1 MSLLNSKLFLPLIQK
16 SAIEWHRHA
25 LERMLE
31 RGISRREVTDALLTG
46 EVIED
51 YPSDHPYPSFLV
63 YGNPGGKPLHVVV
76 AYDQEHEM
84 LYIITAYCPDTL
96 HFLDDY
102 RTRRV

>member
-1 MSLLNSKLFLPLIQK
+1 MNILNSMLRLPQIQK
-16 SAIEWHRHA
+16 TAIEWNRHA

-31 RGISRREVTDALLTG
+31 RGISRQEVTDVLFSG

-51 YPSDHPYPSFLV
+51 YPSDRPYPSFLM
-63 YGNPGGKPLHVVV
+63 YGTSNDKSLHVVL
-76 AYDQEHEM
+76 AFDQEHETV
-84 LYIITAYCPDTL
+84 YIITAYFPDTL

>member
-1 MSLLNSKLFLPLIQK
+1 MNLLNSKLFLSLIQK
-16 SAIEWHRHA
+16 AAVEWNRHA

-31 RGISRREVTDALLTG
+31 RGISRQEVTDVLLTG

-51 YPSDHPYPSFLV
+51 YPSDRPYPSFLM
-63 YGNPGGKPLHVVV
+63 YGKSAGKSLHVVS
-76 AYDQEHEM
+76 AFDQEHEI
-84 LYIITAYCPDTL
+84 LYIITAYLPDTL